1 MTNQEITQSIAD
13 AAQDTLGVTLTENE
27 SLREAGVDSLSLVE
41 LIAAVED
48 RFGIT
53 FDDNDLQPANL
64 RRLSDVAAITGKYV

>member
-13 AAQDTLGVTLTENE
+13 AAQETLGVTLTENE

-53 FDDNDLQPANL
+53 FDDDDLQPANL

>member
-1 MTNQEITQSIAD
+1 MTNQEIIQTIAD
-13 AAQDTLGVTLTENE
+13 AAQETLGVTLTENE

-53 FDDNDLQPANL
+53 FDDDDLQPANL